1 MYTLQDAGGEGETNP
16 QLAARV
22 EAGHHPD
29 REYTT
34 SSLYEGLRRVSLIC
48 HVESV

>member
-22 EAGHHPD
+22 EAGHYPD